1 MTEGGEQNEMKTQG
15 ELSISAIENILLKT
29 SLLQFM
35 KYSSAISNHNML
47 SVCASLAV
55 SLHACNHR
63 RDGLLEDYGYN
74 MLFVGNWRENCT
86 HHAQLMATSNT
97 VTIKFYC
104 AASSAMRRK

>member
-15 ELSISAIENILLKT
+15 ELSISAIENILLNRH
-29 SLLQFM
+29 QRC
-35 KYSSAISNHNML
+35 AICSYNML
-47 SVCASLAV
+47 SVCASLAA

-63 RDGLLEDYGYN
+63 RDGLLEDYGCN
-74 MLFVGNWRENCT
+74 MLCEKQFAGNWRENCT
-86 HHAQLMATSNT
+86 HHAQLMVTSNT